1 VLTDAEIIDRY
12 SKKLIR
18 QEKRSQYQ
26 IREEWKMKLH
36 NIKVEDIKK
45 EEGKLYPTIADG
57 KKVTDG

>member
-1 VLTDAEIIDRY
+1 MLTDAEIIDRY

-26 IREEWKMKLH
+26 IREEWNMKLH
-36 NIKVEDIKK
+36 NINVEDIKK
-45 EEGKLYPTIADG
+45 EEAKLYPTIADG